1 MVRILSWVVGIVVL
15 ALIVLIGAVELRN
28 RAGVRKASA
37 ELAAYQPSPMGDF
50 GTTRTLTILPLIDWH
65 ASRPG
70 LRTEMGVSYL
80 IETDQHRVLFDVG
93 HNAKQ
98 ESPSPLE
105 LNMKELGVELESFDR
120 VFISHNHF
128 DHVGGRAN
136 QKNETFSIGLEQVPL
151 PGLEAFVPIPMTYP
165 GLSPIHAR
173 EPAKVGV
180 GLASTGTLPRQLVF
194 GWIDEQ
200 ALVVH
205 VEGRGGVLIV
215 GCGHQTIPALLQR
228 YDEVF
233 SEPLY
238 GVVGGLH
245 YPVPEG
251 RLNILGIN
259 AQRRL
264 ASGDGMLAPLNM
276 AEVQADLEALRA
288 RNLGMIGVGGHDSSD
303 EVITMFADAF
313 GDAYRH
319 IRVGEPLVIA
329 PAD

>member
-37 ELAAYQPSPMGDF
+37 ELAAYQPSQMGDF

>member
-1 MVRILSWVVGIVVL
+1 MGRILSWILGILVL
-15 ALIVLIGAVELRN
+15 ALIVLVGAVELRN
-28 RAGVRKASA
+28 RAGARKASA
-37 ELAAYQPSPMGDF
+37 ELEAYEPSPMGDF

-93 HNAKQ
+93 HNAAE

-105 LNMKELGVELESFDR
+105 LNMRELGVELDSFDR
-120 VFISHNHF
+120 LFISHNHF
-128 DHVGGRAN
+128 DHVGGKAN
-136 QKNETFSIGLEQVPL
+136 QRNETFSIGLEPVPL

-173 EPAKVGV
+173 EPTRVGA

-200 ALVVH
+200 ALVVQ
-205 VEGRGGVLIV
+205 VEGRGGVLVV
-215 GCGHQTIPALLQR
+215 GCGHQTIPRLLER

-251 RLNILGIN
+251 RLKVMGIN

-264 ASGDGMLAPLNM
+264 ASGDGMLAPLGM
-276 AEVQADLEALRA
+276 ADVRADLEALRT

-319 IRVGEPLVIA
+319 IRVGEPIVIA
-329 PAD
+329 PAE